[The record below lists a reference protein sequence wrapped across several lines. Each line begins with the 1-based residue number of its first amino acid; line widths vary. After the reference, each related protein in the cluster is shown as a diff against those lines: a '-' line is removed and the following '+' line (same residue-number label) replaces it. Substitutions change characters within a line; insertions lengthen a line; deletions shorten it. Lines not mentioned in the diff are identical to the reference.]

1 MSTLVVTSPRVVKA
15 RDPLKLTWMIAHAHA
30 LVTAL
35 SNTSGVTVTEAVT
48 LACLAR
54 RASDELLYKG
64 NDEPL
69 EWYTL
74 SHTKPKCF
82 HLPPTFFD

>member
-1 MSTLVVTSPRVVKA
+1 MSPRAVKA
-15 RDPLKLTWMIAHAHA
+15 RDPLKRTWVTAHAHA
-30 LVTAL
+30 LVTVL
-35 SNTSGVTVTEAVT
+35 SYTSGVTVAEAVT
-48 LACLAR
+48 LARLAW

-69 EWYTL
+69 ERYTL

-82 HLPPTFFD
+82 HLPPTFSD